1 MELFVTRNGNSWE
14 LLLIVA
20 IRELCLKCDRAPR
33 SDSETYKFTL
43 GIKYSIWHLHVQSQQ
58 KNNRTLCQIYSKL
71 TIKTPEWYLVILLL
85 TLHKRYISQTLNNN
99 PSNIPKIL
107 VSNDRTST
115 ELIEIANIL
124 NNFCTFN
131 AA

>member
-1 MELFVTRNGNSWE
+1 MSNIFKVNNKDTRMMSGDS
-14 LLLIVA
+14 IVN
-20 IRELCLKCDRAPR
+20 
-33 SDSETYKFTL
+33 FT
-43 GIKYSIWHLHVQSQQ
+43 Q
-58 KNNRTLCQIYSKL
+58 K
-71 TIKTPEWYLVILLL
+71 
-85 TLHKRYISQTLNNN
+85 ISQTLNNN

-124 NNFCTFN
+124 NNFFTFN

>member
-1 MELFVTRNGNSWE
+1 MSNIFKVNNKDTRMISGDS
-14 LLLIVA
+14 IVN
-20 IRELCLKCDRAPR
+20 
-33 SDSETYKFTL
+33 FT
-43 GIKYSIWHLHVQSQQ
+43 Q
-58 KNNRTLCQIYSKL
+58 K
-71 TIKTPEWYLVILLL
+71 
-85 TLHKRYISQTLNNN
+85 ISQTLNNN

-124 NNFCTFN
+124 NNFFTFN

>member
-1 MELFVTRNGNSWE
+1 MSNIFKVNNKDTRMISGDS
-14 LLLIVA
+14 IVN
-20 IRELCLKCDRAPR
+20 
-33 SDSETYKFTL
+33 FT
-43 GIKYSIWHLHVQSQQ
+43 Q
-58 KNNRTLCQIYSKL
+58 K
-71 TIKTPEWYLVILLL
+71 
-85 TLHKRYISQTLNNN
+85 ISQTLNNN